1 MSLPQDF
8 VVTFDDD
15 GEEKE
20 FDDADDDTHVD
31 VEEKLFGRLCD
42 EIADDQFWTKAGGLT
57 REEIRAIYRSRP
69 QRIRR
74 RRKKL
79 KIDESDPRPH
89 FIDEVAEAY
98 NTGDILKVR
107 EVFER
112 HYESDCVFIQR
123 YTQGTPDVP
132 PHREFHSREQM
143 LQYLGLYLEACPD
156 GVLLVTSRKLHIRQD
171 GTSYLVA
178 NLNFDAIWL
187 FNVLL
192 RNVVTTTKNLLARF
206 NPLSAVY
213 NYFITAVDG
222 NSAANPLG
230 EVMEPEDGGGL
241 VDCESRDADDPSR
254 GLKIRKVNGSMHTS
268 DQIEHDVRGTV
279 LGENVDQ
286 TQLET
291 ASHMSLPSVGAKAEY
306 PGSWFTQD
314 NIFAT
319 TQSALLSW
327 NSAWAGSS
335 SSSVQSSSSNE
346 ISGTQIDDKSPAA
359 FTSPVEV
366 VIPETTFSMQ
376 PKKQPHRV
384 NVAVAYVAHINENFK
399 IYKTESFV
407 RGKFSLDWWGNY
419 ASKPDDDDVFP
430 LPSLAAEQ
438 PVNHIGPSG

>member
-1 MSLPQDF
+1 MSLPRDF

-20 FDDADDDTHVD
+20 FDDADEDTHVD

-112 HYESDCVFIQR
+112 HYEPDCVFIQR

-156 GVLLVTSRKLHIRQD
+156 GVLVVTSRKLHIRQD

-206 NPLSAVY
+206 NPLSSVY

-222 NSAANPLG
+222 DSAANPLDQA
-230 EVMEPEDGGGL
+230 MEPEDSSGL
-241 VDCESRDADDPSR
+241 VDYESRDADDSSR
-254 GLKIRKVNGSMHTS
+254 ELKIRKLDGSMHMS
-268 DQIEHDVRGTV
+268 DPIEHDVRGTV
-279 LGENVDQ
+279 LGENIDP

-291 ASHMSLPSVGAKAEY
+291 ASHMSLPSVENIAAKVEY
-306 PGSWFTQD
+306 PVSWFTPE

-327 NSAWAGSS
+327 GSAWAGSS
-335 SSSVQSSSSNE
+335 SSSVQSTSSNDV
-346 ISGTQIDDKSPAA
+346 SGAQIDDKSPAA

-376 PKKQPHRV
+376 PKRQPHRV

-399 IYKTESFV
+399 I
-407 RGKFSLDWWGNY
+407 
-419 ASKPDDDDVFP
+419 
-430 LPSLAAEQ
+430 
-438 PVNHIGPSG
+438 

>member
-1 MSLPQDF
+1 M
-8 VVTFDDD
+8 TFDDD

-20 FDDADDDTHVD
+20 SDDVDDDTHVD

-112 HYESDCVFIQR
+112 HYEPDCVFIQR

-156 GVLLVTSRKLHIRQD
+156 GVLVVTSRKLHIRQD

-206 NPLSAVY
+206 NPLSSVY

-222 NSAANPLG
+222 DSAANPLDQT
-230 EVMEPEDGGGL
+230 MEPEDSSGL
-241 VDCESRDADDPSR
+241 VDYESRDADDSSR
-254 GLKIRKVNGSMHTS
+254 ELKIRKLDGSMHMS
-268 DQIEHDVRGTV
+268 DPIEHDVRGTV
-279 LGENVDQ
+279 LNENIDP

-291 ASHMSLPSVGAKAEY
+291 ASHMSLPSVENIAAKVEY
-306 PGSWFTQD
+306 PVSWFTPD

-327 NSAWAGSS
+327 GSAWAGSS
-335 SSSVQSSSSNE
+335 SSSVQSTSSNDV
-346 ISGTQIDDKSPAA
+346 SGAQIDDKSPAA

-376 PKKQPHRV
+376 PKRQPHRV

-399 IYKTESFV
+399 IYKAESFV
-407 RGKFSLDWWGNY
+407 RGEFSLDWWGKY
-419 ASKPDDDDVFP
+419 ASKPDDDDVVP
-430 LPSLAAEQ
+430 PTSTPSPSLSAEQ
-438 PVNHIGPSG
+438 PVNHVNPSG